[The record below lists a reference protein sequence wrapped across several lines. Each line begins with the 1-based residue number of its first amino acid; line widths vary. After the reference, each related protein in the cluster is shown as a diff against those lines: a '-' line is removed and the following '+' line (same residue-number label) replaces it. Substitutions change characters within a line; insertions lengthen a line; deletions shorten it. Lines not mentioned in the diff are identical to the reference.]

1 MKRFKV
7 QFITCIVVCGMA
19 ESCVKPEEPG
29 SCVPCIEIEFDKSR
43 GRVYVNILELGYL
56 YDVLAKYDL
65 MPNEDLTVWHG
76 SIEKDTVKKLIEDL
90 KEKGFDK
97 ITYLEY

>member
-1 MKRFKV
+1 
-7 QFITCIVVCGMA
+7 MA
-19 ESCVKPEEPG
+19 EPCVKPEKPEP
-29 SCVPCIEIEFDKSR
+29 CVPCIEIEFDKSR
-43 GRVYVNILELGYL
+43 GRVYVNILGLGYL

-90 KEKGFDK
+90 KETGHEN
-97 ITYLEY
+97 ITYFEY

>member
-7 QFITCIVVCGMA
+7 RFTTYIVVCGMA
-19 ESCVKPEEPG
+19 EPCVKPEEPEP
-29 SCVPCIEIEFDKSR
+29 CVPCIEIEFDKSR

-65 MPNEDLTVWHG
+65 MPNEDLTVWYG
-76 SIEKDTVKKLIEDL
+76 RIEKDMVKKLIEDL

-97 ITYLEY
+97 ITYSEY